1 MTEVKGP
8 KRFVVGVYCLLP
20 VWSPPCE
27 AEGLLAVAVGHAFHG
42 TLPRRFTQTALPG
55 PAARVLLGPSAH
67 ASRFVARRRGSS
79 GSAGLL
85 LGSAGAAHARCPV
98 LVFHKAIAAG

>member
-42 TLPRRFTQTALPG
+42 TLPRRFTQRRCRGLPPESCSG
-55 PAARVLLGPSAH
+55 QART
-67 ASRFVARRRGSS
+67 RRDS
-79 GSAGLL
+79 
-85 LGSAGAAHARCPV
+85 
-98 LVFHKAIAAG
+98 